1 MIINWLLSMNQL
13 STQIKLNKQLI
24 KVFSTTLRRQL
35 VVPLTQTILLIIHL
49 STRQLKVGPM
59 TKRAEKDQRKSGVL
73 SASITAMSQWM
84 TLFKIVSVCMKT
96 GVRILT
102 SKCTNNRKIS
112 STDYLLTKN
121 TNNLFS
127 HLKQVTFKVK
137 VNYILKRLIS
147 VL

>member
-1 MIINWLLSMNQL
+1 
-13 STQIKLNKQLI
+13 
-24 KVFSTTLRRQL
+24 
-35 VVPLTQTILLIIHL
+35 
-49 STRQLKVGPM
+49 M

-73 SASITAMSQWM
+73 SASITAMLQWM
-84 TLFKIVSVCMKT
+84 ILFKIVSVCMKT